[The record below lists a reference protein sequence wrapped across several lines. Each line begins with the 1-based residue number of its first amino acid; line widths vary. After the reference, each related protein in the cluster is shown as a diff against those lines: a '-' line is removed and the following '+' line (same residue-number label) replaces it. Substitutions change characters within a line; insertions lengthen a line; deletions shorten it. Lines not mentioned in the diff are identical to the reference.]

1 MSLLILDDQL
11 DRKLVQRPLQR
22 WITCQVLHDLRPDE
36 LILDDRVPEIL
47 LTLTKPTFVTIDQGF
62 WHRQWCHPGY
72 SILYF
77 ALRNDQQGKLPGMLR
92 SLLHLNEFRTRAS
105 RMGKVARVSA
115 DAIDYWQHD
124 MDGIKQISWS
134 PGRRKK
140 A

>member
-11 DRKLVQRPLQR
+11 DRKLVQRSLQR
-22 WITCQVLHDLRPDE
+22 WITCQVLHDLRPD
-36 LILDDRVPEIL
+36 
-47 LTLTKPTFVTIDQGF
+47 
-62 WHRQWCHPGY
+62 
-72 SILYF
+72 
-77 ALRNDQQGKLPGMLR
+77 
-92 SLLHLNEFRTRAS
+92 LNEFRTRAS

-115 DAIDYWQHD
+115 DAIDYWQHG